1 MQTEEHLSSL
11 WRENVSESRDID
23 LGHALRAIARAVGYV
38 SANGEHIT
46 LADVPTGLN
55 IDASQILISLD
66 VLTRANHYPVPPRAL
81 DIALGTGLHEAA
93 HSVTDTFPGVLL
105 DKIKYY
111 ASEYLLQQAAQR
123 IKGLTAHTLPDSS
136 VRDTRRYY
144 SEYAAYRGPDG
155 FRVEEYVVLMGEVI
169 ADSYLRHDVVRS
181 EYLARTRKYFE
192 GPVKEDTVTQWDF
205 GKVAIDRIVYG
216 NQYLQPAPAHVN
228 LLKILARIA
237 ESISKRVPSVIRSD
251 SLLEVYK
258 ILGVGWLTFVDA
270 CRQELDSNLPMVQQP
285 QQQIPNLQSS
295 QSQSSAGSSSDSS
308 VDSEPGESG
317 ESESGENSDSESLEG
332 TEDSQ
337 NKAENKS
344 QYVDSASD
352 SASDGEDDEDDED
365 DDFGFDFDAE
375 LPMGGEYQDL
385 PPDAGIES
393 VDSGLRANTDTDS
406 FLDPMHAALP
416 KHKVEDLMKVFDEV
430 KQALEQEKEDLTN
443 ILQDLPSSGRRGRRS
458 RSSLTLQ
465 KAKTDDAR
473 QIAPDEKIMK
483 QLDWLNRVYNGR
495 KFDWK
500 KRREMGAVDR
510 RRLPN
515 YEMGRTY
522 RKQRRKQDNRRLDLI
537 LLLDLSSSMNSGA
550 GHHVYRIASSLYRL
564 LPKTL
569 LYGYSAI
576 SGDTTLFNLVH
587 AGELEQPKPSGGTPS
602 AIALYG
608 IANRHPESLIIHLTD
623 GQPNYDQNVLE
634 VMKLI
639 EQKYR
644 DCFIA
649 NVLLGNYK
657 KPDYGSYTNPPKN
670 AVVTSITNASEFPAF
685 LLETLKPWMGT
696 LK

>member
-1 MQTEEHLSSL
+1 MQNEEHLSSL
-11 WRENVSESRDID
+11 WRENVSESRDIE

-55 IDASQILISLD
+55 IKAEQILISLD

-93 HSVTDTFPGVLL
+93 HSVTNTFPGVLL
-105 DKIKYY
+105 EKVKYY

-123 IKGLTAHTLPDSS
+123 IKSTTTRLPDAS

-155 FRVEEYVVLMGEVI
+155 FRVEEYVVLMAEVI
-169 ADSYLRHDVVRS
+169 ADSYLRHDVIRG

-216 NQYLQPAPAHVN
+216 NQYLQPALAHLN
-228 LLKILARIA
+228 LLKILSRIA
-237 ESISKRVPSVIRSD
+237 DAISQRVPAIVQAD
-251 SLLEVYK
+251 SLLEVYN
-258 ILGVGWLTFVDA
+258 ILGIGWITFVDA
-270 CRQELDSNLPMVQQP
+270 CRQELDSNLPMAQQP
-285 QQQIPNLQSS
+285 QQQIPNLQPSE
-295 QSQSSAGSSSDSS
+295 SQSSSGS
-308 VDSEPGESG
+308 G
-317 ESESGENSDSESLEG
+317 SDSETEKSESSEDSESENVKDSDKIEG
-332 TEDSQ
+332 TEASQ
-337 NKAENKS
+337 NKPKNKA
-344 QYVDSASD
+344 DSTD
-352 SASDGEDDEDDED
+352 STDSIDDDED
-365 DDFGFDFDAE
+365 DDDYGDYANDFDFDAE

-393 VDSGLRANTDTDS
+393 VDSGLRANSSTDS

-416 KHKVEDLMKVFDEV
+416 KHKIEDLTRIFDEV
-430 KQALEQEKEDLTN
+430 QQALEQEKEDLSQ
-443 ILQDLPSSGRRGRRS
+443 ILQDVPSAAGRGRRS
-458 RSSLTLQ
+458 RASLMLQ

-522 RKQRRKQDNRRLDLI
+522 RKQRRKQDNRRLDLV
-537 LLLDLSSSMNSGA
+537 LLLDLSNSMRSGA
-550 GHHVYRIASSLYRL
+550 GNHVYRIASSLYRL

-569 LYGYSAI
+569 LYGYS
-576 SGDTTLFNLVH
+576 GYDRNTTLFNLIH
-587 AGELEQPKPSGGTPS
+587 AGQLEQPEPKGGTPS

-623 GQPNYDQNVLE
+623 GQPNYDQNIRE
-634 VMKLI
+634 VMQLI
-639 EQKYR
+639 ERKYR

-649 NVLLGNYK
+649 NVLLGNYQ
-657 KPDYGSYTNPPKN
+657 KPNYGSYTNPTKN
-670 AVVTSITNASEFPAF
+670 AVVTSITNASEFPVF